1 MCWRDERSAGHSF
14 LVSLRR
20 FLHRYW
26 IEFDEPADVPAGRR
40 RFGVT
45 AFDIE
50 DAMRLL
56 RAEVEA
62 EEASRRRARPGARG
76 SGVRMPAE
84 PSRVVEDV
92 DVTTL
97 DAGHVRPN
105 PMHPPSERGVW
116 FPKFGFFT

>member
-1 MCWRDERSAGHSF
+1 
-14 LVSLRR
+14 
-20 FLHRYW
+20 LHRYW
-26 IEFDEPADVPAGRR
+26 IEFDEPGLPASLR

-56 RAEVEA
+56 RREVEA
-62 EEASRRRARPGARG
+62 LEVQRHRALADG
-76 SGVRMPAE
+76 SGMRVPAA

-105 PMHPPSERGVW
+105 MHPPSERGVW
-116 FPKFGFFT
+116 FPKLRFFT